1 MTGWTRKWTLFTL
14 VLVVLHL
21 LLHVGIGLDGIA
33 PDLLTAVA
41 LLGARRL
48 PLAAAIAFGFGIGLL
63 ADAFA
68 VYGFAATGLGLAI
81 ACGLGAFSR
90 DYFEGESLLFTAVY
104 LLIGAG
110 VSGIL
115 ADLLAGRAAG
125 PPIGYAVRT
134 VAGAVYTAV
143 AGTFALATYRE
154 AAGPRA

>member
-14 VLVVLHL
+14 VMIVVHL
-21 LLHVGIGLDGIA
+21 LLHVGIGLGGIA
-33 PDLLTAVA
+33 PDLLTATA

-48 PLAAAIAFGFGIGLL
+48 PLAGAIAFGFAIGLL
-63 ADAFA
+63 ADTFA
-68 VYGFAATGLGLAI
+68 VDGFAATGLGLAI

-110 VSGIL
+110 VSSIL
-115 ADLLAGRAAG
+115 ADVLAGRASG
-125 PPIGYAVRT
+125 PPIGYA
-134 VAGAVYTAV
+134 AGIVGSAIYTAV
-143 AGTFALATYRE
+143 AGAFALATYRE